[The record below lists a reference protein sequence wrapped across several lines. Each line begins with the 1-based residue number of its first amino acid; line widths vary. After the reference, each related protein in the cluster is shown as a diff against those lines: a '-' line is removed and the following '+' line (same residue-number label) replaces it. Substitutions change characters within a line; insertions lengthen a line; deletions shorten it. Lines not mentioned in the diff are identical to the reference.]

1 MKTTLSIYGAHDAC
15 AVFTDRNG
23 KLKVLEYERF
33 VKKRYAMYSERFDH
47 RINDI
52 GTCQEDRHEFIQYIK
67 SQLDVTI
74 GCIVYNELSN
84 IDLEYLASQFP
95 NAKFEELGHHN
106 AHAASGFYNSG
117 FEDAI
122 IFSVDGGGH
131 DNGVIATTKIFKAK
145 DNNISL
151 LETPNIDLGN
161 RYCQIGFPISEIN
174 PGPDSDRWSLSYAG
188 KVMGLCAYG
197 NVRKE
202 WLDAMERYYD
212 SNSMPV
218 EALGHFLKLNF
229 SFNALEGQDSYDL
242 AATSQ
247 HVFEQK
253 LFKLIDP
260 YVSDNDNFIIVGG
273 CGLNVLFNQ
282 KFKKLT
288 TGLDKQFYVPSNPND
303 CGLALGQYL
312 IKHPESKFNVY
323 NGFEL
328 LDKSDLD
335 MYIKSR
341 NAKKVTISE
350 IVDLIKNG
358 KIIGHVEGNSEI
370 GPRAL
375 GNRSI
380 ICDPSIADMKDILN
394 AKVKFREWFRP
405 FAPVCRLE
413 DKDIFFNQAY
423 ESEFMSYAP
432 LVKNKYKSKLKS
444 ICHHDGSAR
453 LQTVSNS
460 QHKTFYKILS
470 ELNNRNE
477 IPVILN
483 TSFNIKGQPIL
494 TTIKDALYCLDNT
507 QMDYVII
514 EGWLFKRKLNE

>member
-1 MKTTLSIYGAHDAC
+1 
-15 AVFTDRNG
+15 
-23 KLKVLEYERF
+23 
-33 VKKRYAMYSERFDH
+33 MYSERFDR

-52 GTCQEDRHEFIQYIK
+52 GTCQEQRHAFIQYIK
-67 SQLDVTI
+67 SQLDDTI
-74 GCIVYNELSN
+74 DYIIYNELSTK
-84 IDLEYLASQFP
+84 DLDYLAHEFP
-95 NAKFEELGHHN
+95 NADFELAGHHE
-106 AHAASGFYNSG
+106 AHAASGFYSSG
-117 FEDAI
+117 FKDAI

-131 DNGVIATTKIFKAK
+131 DHGVVATTKIFQAK
-145 DNNISL
+145 DTKISL
-151 LETPNIDLGN
+151 LEMSDLDFGGA
-161 RYCQIGFPISEIN
+161 YGQIGCPISEII
-174 PGPDSDRWSLSYAG
+174 PGPDNNQHSLSYAG

-197 NVRKE
+197 HVRDE
-202 WLDAMERYYD
+202 WLLAMEHYYEHRQL
-212 SNSMPV
+212 NV
-218 EALGHFLKLNF
+218 LGTAIGLKLG
-229 SFNALEGQDSYDL
+229 FNSLQGQAGYDL

-247 HVFEQK
+247 YVFEQK
-253 LFKLIDP
+253 LLELIEP
-260 YVSDNDNFIIVGG
+260 YLNDNKNFIIVGG

-282 KFKKLT
+282 RFKKLAT
-288 TGLDKQFYVPSNPND
+288 SLDKEFYVPSNPND
-303 CGLALGQYL
+303 SGLALGQYL
-312 IKHPESKFNVY
+312 TKYPNSKFDVY

-328 LDKSDLD
+328 LDAVELET
-335 MYIKSR
+335 YVKSR
-341 NAKKVTISE
+341 NATKITISG
-350 IVDLIKNG
+350 IVDLIKQG
-358 KIIGHVEGNSEI
+358 KIIGHVQGNSEI

-380 ICDPSIADMKDILN
+380 ICDPSIADMKDVLN

-413 DKDIFFNQAY
+413 DKDIFFDQAY

-432 LVKNKYKSKLKS
+432 YVKNKYKSKLKS

-470 ELNNRNE
+470 ELNDRNE

-507 QMDYVII
+507 HMDYVII

>member
-1 MKTTLSIYGAHDAC
+1 MPDLDFGIAYG
-15 AVFTDRNG
+15 
-23 KLKVLEYERF
+23 
-33 VKKRYAMYSERFDH
+33 
-47 RINDI
+47 
-52 GTCQEDRHEFIQYIK
+52 
-67 SQLDVTI
+67 
-74 GCIVYNELSN
+74 
-84 IDLEYLASQFP
+84 
-95 NAKFEELGHHN
+95 
-106 AHAASGFYNSG
+106 
-117 FEDAI
+117 
-122 IFSVDGGGH
+122 
-131 DNGVIATTKIFKAK
+131 
-145 DNNISL
+145 
-151 LETPNIDLGN
+151 
-161 RYCQIGFPISEIN
+161 QIGYPISEII
-174 PGPDSDRWSLSYAG
+174 PGPDNNRYSLSYAG

-197 NVRKE
+197 HVRDE
-202 WLDAMERYYD
+202 WLPAMEYYYED
-212 SNSMPV
+212 CNLDILGTAIGLELGFNS
-218 EALGHFLKLNF
+218 FQ
-229 SFNALEGQDSYDL
+229 GQAGYDL

-247 HVFEQK
+247 YVFEQK
-253 LFKLIDP
+253 LLELIEP
-260 YVSDNDNFIIVGG
+260 YLNDNENFIIVGG

-282 KFKKLT
+282 RFKKLAT
-288 TGLDKQFYVPSNPND
+288 SLDKEFYVPSNPND

-312 IKHPESKFNVY
+312 TKYPNSKFDVY

-328 LDKSDLD
+328 LDAVELET
-335 MYIKSR
+335 YVKSR
-341 NAKKVTISE
+341 NAIKITISG
-350 IVDLIKNG
+350 IVDLIKQG
-358 KIIGHVEGNSEI
+358 KIIGHVQGNSEI

-413 DKDIFFNQAY
+413 DKDIFFDQAY

-470 ELNNRNE
+470 ELNDRNE

-507 QMDYVII
+507 HMDYVII